1 MQSPRY
7 IAWSEWIET
16 TGLPASQLG
25 SGVST
30 GAFSYAK
37 RLDLAIVI
45 VNYNA
50 GALLAGCLTSV
61 FASNGSFT
69 YTVCVVDND
78 SHDDSV
84 AMVSDRFPQ
93 IGLIVSE
100 TNLGFSA
107 ANNLALRQLGFG
119 ECRPSGSAPPPRFVL
134 LLNADTVLP
143 PTALAEMLLFMDERP
158 KVGAAGP
165 RLRRPDGTLD
175 LACRRSFPTPWVSFC
190 RMTRLSRLFPRSR
203 RFNAYNLGYLPE
215 EAVYPVDSVVGAY
228 MQVRGEAVR
237 QVGLLDEAYFMY
249 GEDLDWA
256 KRIKTAGWEVWYN
269 GEVEVTHV
277 KEASSRKSRKARLAF
292 YEAMW
297 IFYRKHYRTNSSWVL
312 DKLIWLGIALIGGVD
327 IAVRLWKLR
336 QERV

>member
-1 MQSPRY
+1 MQSPCY

-16 TGLPASQLG
+16 ACSPAPQPG
-25 SGVST
+25 SGVSSGT
-30 GAFSYAK
+30 SRYAEG
-37 RLDLAIVI
+37 LDLAIVI

-50 GALLAGCLTSV
+50 GALLAGCLESV
-61 FASNGSFT
+61 FASNGNFT

-84 AMVSDRFPQ
+84 AIINDHFPQ
-93 IGLIVSE
+93 TGLIVAE

-119 ECRPSGSAPPPRFVL
+119 ERRSSGSAPFPRFVL

-143 PTALAEMLLFMDERP
+143 PTALAEMILFMDGRP

-190 RMTRLSRLFPRSR
+190 RMTRLSRLFPQSR

-215 EAVYPVDSVVGAY
+215 DAVYPVDSVVGAY

-277 KEASSRKSRKARLAF
+277 KEASSRKSRKARPAF

-297 IFYRKHYRTNSSWVL
+297 IFYRKHYRADSSWVL

>member
-1 MQSPRY
+1 MQSPCY

-16 TGLPASQLG
+16 AGSPASQPR
-25 SGVST
+25 SGVSS
-30 GAFSYAK
+30 GASRYAEG
-37 RLDLAIVI
+37 LDLAIVI

-50 GALLAGCLTSV
+50 GALLAGCLESV

-84 AMVSDRFPQ
+84 AIINDHFPQ
-93 IGLIVSE
+93 TGLIVAE

-119 ECRPSGSAPPPRFVL
+119 ERRSSGSAPFPRFVL

-143 PTALAEMLLFMDERP
+143 PTALGEMILFMDGRP
-158 KVGAAGP
+158 EVGAAGP

-190 RMTRLSRLFPRSR
+190 RMTRLSRLFPQSR
-203 RFNAYNLGYLPE
+203 RFNTYNLGYLPE
-215 EAVYPVDSVVGAY
+215 DAAYPVDSVVGAF

-297 IFYRKHYRTNSSWVL
+297 IFYRKHYRADSSWVV

-336 QERV
+336 QERI